1 MKMIKNAI
9 GRDVPVEAEGW
20 GTLIP
25 FQGASTRLDGSVPVS
40 SCSRSWKTKAPTQD
54 KLADNIRQAVE
65 RSGLKDGMTVSFHHH
80 LRNGDAVLQMIMDE
94 IEKMGIKDLT
104 LAPSSLTTSHD
115 AVAGYI
121 RRGTVKRIST
131 SGVRSEVGKAIS
143 MGELEIPA
151 IIRSHGGR
159 ARAIEEGSMKID
171 VTFIAAPSADR
182 MGNMTGCEGKSAC
195 GALGFPIVDA
205 RCADHVIAVTDS
217 LVEYPLHPFISI
229 PQFLVD
235 QVVKVESLGDPSKI
249 STGAA
254 RLTKDPL
261 QLRIAKNCFDLILT
275 SGQLKPGWSFQVGV
289 GAISIATASFTRDY
303 MREKGL
309 KGGFCIGGIGGF
321 MTSMLEEG
329 LFSALFDTQSFD
341 ASVTESLRN
350 NRNHI
355 EIDTSWYANPF
366 NKGCMVNNLDVVV
379 LSALDVDLD
388 FNVNVLTGHDGILRG
403 ASGGHSDTAFGSD
416 LCIITLPA
424 YREGVPSI
432 VDKVQTVVTPG
443 ETVDAV
449 VTEMG
454 IAINPLREDLLKM
467 SLKAGLPVIEIE
479 KLKEQIESV
488 TGIPDPVEFDYD
500 HPVAL
505 VEYRDGSI
513 IDTVYR
519 VK

>member
-1 MKMIKNAI
+1 MKMIRNAI

-40 SCSRSWKTKAPTQD
+40 SCSRSWKAKAPTQD

-80 LRNGDAVLQMIMDE
+80 LRNGDAVLQMVMDE
-94 IEKMGIKDLT
+94 IVKMGIKDLT

-115 AVAGYI
+115 AVADYI
-121 RRGTVKRIST
+121 RNGTITRISS
-131 SGVRSEVGKAIS
+131 SGVRSEVGKAVS
-143 MGELEIPA
+143 GGELLTPVM
-151 IIRSHGGR
+151 IRSHGGR

-171 VTFIAAPSADR
+171 VAFIAAPTADP
-182 MGNMTGCEGKSAC
+182 MGNMTGCAGKSAC
-195 GALGFPIVDA
+195 GTLGYPIVDA
-205 RCADHVIAVTDS
+205 RCADHVIGITDN
-217 LVEYPLHPFISI
+217 LVEYPLQPIISI

-249 STGAA
+249 ATGAA

-261 QLRIAKNCFDLILT
+261 QLRIAKNCFDLIVA
-275 SGQLKPGWSFQVGV
+275 SGMLKPECSFQVGA
-289 GAISIATASFTRDY
+289 GAISIATAAYTREY
-303 MREKGL
+303 MRDKGMV
-309 KGGFCIGGIGGF
+309 GSFCLGGITGF
-321 MTSMLEEG
+321 TTSMLEEG
-329 LFSALFDTQSFD
+329 LFRVIFDTQGFD
-341 ASVTESLRN
+341 ASVTESLIKN
-350 NRNHI
+350 PNHI
-355 EIDTSWYANPF
+355 EIDASWYANPF

-379 LSALDVDLD
+379 LSALDIDLD
-388 FNVNVLTGHDGILRG
+388 FNVNVLTGHDGVIRE

-416 LCIITLPA
+416 LCIVTLPA

-467 SLKAGLPVIEIE
+467 SLKAGLPVIDIE

>member
-1 MKMIKNAI
+1 MKMIKNSI
-9 GRDVPVEAEGW
+9 GRNVPDSVEGW
-20 GTLIP
+20 GQFKP
-25 FQGASTRLDGSVPVS
+25 FMGASSRLDNKFPVS
-40 SCSRSWKTKAPTQD
+40 SCSNSWNAPAPSND
-54 KLADNIRQAVE
+54 KIAANLREAIE
-65 RSGLKDGMTVSFHHH
+65 ISGLSDGDTISFHHH
-80 LRNGDAVLQMIMDE
+80 LRNGDALLQMVLDI
-94 IEKMGIKDLT
+94 IEEMGIKELV
-104 LAPSSLTTSHD
+104 LAPSSLTSAHD

-195 GALGFPIVDA
+195 GALGYPIVDA
-205 RCADHVIAVTDS
+205 RCADHVIAVTDN

-249 STGAA
+249 ATGAA

-261 QLRIAKNCFDLILT
+261 QLRIAKNCFDLILA
-275 SGQLKPGWSFQVGV
+275 SGKLKPGCSFQVGA
-289 GAISIATASFTRDY
+289 GAISIATASYTRDH

-355 EIDTSWYANPF
+355 EIDASWYANPF
-366 NKGCMVNNLDVVV
+366 NKGCLVNNLDVVV
-379 LSALDVDLD
+379 LSALDVDVS

-416 LCIITLPA
+416 LCIVTLPA

-432 VDKVQTVVTPG
+432 VESVQTVVTPG

-454 IAINPLREDLLKM
+454 IAINPLRPDLLEKA
-467 SLKAGLPVIEIE
+467 SRAGLPVVEMSR
-479 KLKEQIESV
+479 LKKQIESI

-500 HPVAL
+500 HPVAI
-505 VEYRDGSI
+505 VEYRDGTL
-513 IDTVYR
+513 IDTVYK

>member
-1 MKMIKNAI
+1 
-9 GRDVPVEAEGW
+9 
-20 GTLIP
+20 
-25 FQGASTRLDGSVPVS
+25 
-40 SCSRSWKTKAPTQD
+40 
-54 KLADNIRQAVE
+54 
-65 RSGLKDGMTVSFHHH
+65 
-80 LRNGDAVLQMIMDE
+80 
-94 IEKMGIKDLT
+94 
-104 LAPSSLTTSHD
+104 
-115 AVAGYI
+115 
-121 RRGTVKRIST
+121 
-131 SGVRSEVGKAIS
+131 
-143 MGELEIPA
+143 
-151 IIRSHGGR
+151 
-159 ARAIEEGSMKID
+159 
-171 VTFIAAPSADR
+171 
-182 MGNMTGCEGKSAC
+182 
-195 GALGFPIVDA
+195 
-205 RCADHVIAVTDS
+205 
-217 LVEYPLHPFISI
+217 
-229 PQFLVD
+229 
-235 QVVKVESLGDPSKI
+235 
-249 STGAA
+249 
-254 RLTKDPL
+254 
-261 QLRIAKNCFDLILT
+261 
-275 SGQLKPGWSFQVGV
+275 
-289 GAISIATASFTRDY
+289 
-303 MREKGL
+303 
-309 KGGFCIGGIGGF
+309 

-416 LCIITLPA
+416 LCIVTLPA